1 MKKDNNNFK
10 RYSPTN
16 IISLKDNEI
25 FVFGSNLSGFHGGGA
40 AKLALDKFGAVYG
53 NGIGLQGK
61 SYAIPTK
68 DFFIRRTLSLGEI
81 EPYVLEFYNFA
92 KNNKEF
98 TFLVTLIG
106 CGLAGY
112 TPKDI
117 AYMFEKFLDLENVYL
132 PKEFVNNFL
141 IYNYE

>member
-1 MKKDNNNFK
+1 MKEDNNNFN

-53 NGIGLQGK
+53 NGSGLQGK

-68 DFFIRRTLSLGEI
+68 DFFIRRTLSLKEI
-81 EPYVLEFYNFA
+81 EPYVFDFYNFA
-92 KNNKEF
+92 KNNKEL

-141 IYNYE
+141 IYN